1 MSSKCDAKGNA
12 REITSLF
19 PVTLDLDA
27 AVEKLKSFFP
37 QMKVHVF
44 VASQQYE
51 ALRLRTLSLKET
63 DLLTIEDYT
72 MNFDIQYMETT
83 TSSHYTANTV
93 TFAGY
98 PVAVRF
104 FDRSKQEV
112 AKGAIIFISEDKQ
125 HDFEQVEKF
134 EARVIEICEQKC
146 EQVILNW
153 NRWSDNC
160 AAQFKSKKTIGK
172 LTAAKR
178 NVPGVEVDPN
188 SVRVSWDFLEANEAK
203 NESDTIGG
211 LSKTA
216 LRTTLMR
223 NPDIAIITADD
234 LVDAIKLGL
243 EKSVGSSEKYSFL
256 VIESFPKFTRV
267 RKTLELTVPGIRSK
281 HSFTVHEGGVLASQ
295 LTCQACTVSVLCD
308 MCRKQDAAVPL
319 RKVEQALAEFER
331 NDDENDD
338 MEKLEDDDRD
348 ETSEVEVN
356 ASNSEDDQAS
366 SGGEEIS
373 EGQVSD
379 EEVSGEVGLT
389 DPGSI
394 VWVCWGSWWYPAKV
408 ILLADVPEGIRNS
421 LRRDT
426 GRSVVVRFYGDEDYG
441 RVDAKKIDRLGVSN
455 VDLRMSRFPGIMLK
469 YNLALADLKYNV

>member
-1 MSSKCDAKGNA
+1 M
-12 REITSLF
+12 
-19 PVTLDLDA
+19 
-27 AVEKLKSFFP
+27 
-37 QMKVHVF
+37 
-44 VASQQYE
+44 
-51 ALRLRTLSLKET
+51 SLKVT
-63 DLLTIEDYT
+63 DLLTIDNYT
-72 MNFDIQYMETT
+72 MNFDIRYMETT

-98 PVAVRF
+98 PVAVRY
-104 FDRSKQEV
+104 FDPSKQEV

-125 HDFEQVEKF
+125 HDFEQLEKF

-146 EQVILNW
+146 GQVILNW

-172 LTAAKR
+172 LTQAKR
-178 NVPGVEVDPN
+178 SVLGVEEDTLEPVK
-188 SVRVSWDFLEANEAK
+188 VSWDFLEANEAK

-211 LSKTA
+211 LSKNA

-234 LVDAIKLGL
+234 LVEAIKEGL
-243 EKSVGSSEKYSFL
+243 KKSVGSSEKYSFL

-267 RKTLELTVPGIRSK
+267 RRTLELTVPGIRSQ

-295 LTCQACTVSVLCD
+295 LTCQVCTVSVLCD
-308 MCRKQDAAVPL
+308 LCQKLDAAVPA
-319 RKVEQALAEFER
+319 RKIEQALAELER
-331 NDDENDD
+331 SNEKDDD
-338 MEKLEDDDRD
+338 MEESEDDDVEDLQD
-348 ETSEVEVN
+348 EASEIEDN
-356 ASNSEDDQAS
+356 ASDSEDDQAS
-366 SGGEEIS
+366 SGGEEVS

-379 EEVSGEVGLT
+379 EEVSDEVGLT

-394 VWVCWGSWWYPAKV
+394 VWVCWGSRWYPAKV

-455 VDLRMSRFPGIMLK
+455 VDLRRSRFPGIMLK
-469 YNLALADLKYNV
+469 YNLALADLKYKV